1 MGKLKLIVFSGAGLS
16 AESGLST
23 FRSVNGLWSKHAIEQ
38 VCDLTTWEAN
48 YEAVHSFHNA
58 RRAEVGVAMPNDAH
72 RFVAEW
78 QRRYKT
84 IILTQNVDNLLERAG
99 CTDVIH
105 LHGHVQEMIC
115 MECQNVW
122 NIGYRPWETNDRC
135 PLCGSVGHVK
145 PNVVFFNE
153 FPPNYRFFK
162 RAFKDLEH
170 NDIVLVTGTSGKVIS
185 VGRYLMGCPGYKIF
199 NALEA
204 SPTPEVYNECIL
216 LPATQAFPIIDR
228 ILRDRITRRF

>member
-1 MGKLKLIVFSGAGLS
+1 M
-16 AESGLST
+16 
-23 FRSVNGLWSKHAIEQ
+23 R
-38 VCDLTTWEAN
+38 
-48 YEAVHSFHNA
+48 
-58 RRAEVGVAMPNDAH
+58 
-72 RFVAEW
+72 
-78 QRRYKT
+78 
-84 IILTQNVDNLLERAG
+84 
-99 CTDVIH
+99 
-105 LHGHVQEMIC
+105 
-115 MECQNVW
+115 W

-185 VGRYLMGCPGYKIF
+185 VGRYLNGMPLDTKSSM
-199 NALEA
+199 LWRR
-204 SPTPEVYNECIL
+204 
-216 LPATQAFPIIDR
+216 LPLPKYTTSAFCCRQLRIPIIDR

>member
-153 FPPNYRFFK
+153 FPPIIGSSSEPSK
-162 RAFKDLEH
+162 IWSTTTSCLSPARAARSFPLE
-170 NDIVLVTGTSGKVIS
+170 DT
-185 VGRYLMGCPGYKIF
+185 
-199 NALEA
+199 
-204 SPTPEVYNECIL
+204 
-216 LPATQAFPIIDR
+216 
-228 ILRDRITRRF
+228 